1 MSVALGLNAPFAQLF
16 SVRSA
21 VALAVFLLAALV
33 MRYTHIGRDV
43 IATGSDRRASRVAG
57 LNTDQILIGV
67 FAASGASSALAG
79 VLLSY
84 SLGAASPVGLSDVL
98 APAAAA
104 AIVGGV
110 SVVGGRGSPAGI
122 AAGVLTLCI
131 LRSGLSAIGVPP
143 YVHDLVTGGI
153 LLSSLCSMR
162 QNSPAISPPGDS
174 TAPSATP
181 KRSQRTA
188 LMPQMPSSQP
198 PSSYDFVPLP
208 DRAPLKFPGDANV
221 ALIFTINVEYWEPFR
236 PGQKEPLFPGGP
248 ATIPHA
254 LPGDVLDTANW
265 TWREYG
271 QRIGIWRLMDVFDA
285 MARRAVLHLQRHD
298 PAGAPAHHRRDQG
311 TRLGTGAAQLG
322 AKRSLTYYAH
332 DPERNAPSSA
342 ARLTPIEEV
351 VGKPA
356 KAWLSSAIRG
366 TQSYAGLSQGIRPD
380 RLLRLSQ

>member
-1 MSVALGLNAPFAQLF
+1 MIQQFGRFLIAPAARPFTIMAGAVFVLGLIDRGSGYFFSLGTLFSVMQLFASLGLVALGLGLSMLVREFDLSVAGMFSLAGCIAVITGGANPWLGALLGVAAGVFSGLIQGLIMTRLKLSSVGVTLGGLLTLQGLTYVLSGNQTVSYPNMTVALSLNAPFVQLF

-84 SLGAASPVGLSDVL
+84 SLGAASPAGLSDVL

-153 LLSSLCSMR
+153 LLFIALLDAPELAR
-162 QNSPAISPPGDS
+162 HI
-174 TAPSATP
+174 TAW
-181 KRSQRTA
+181 R
-188 LMPQMPSSQP
+188 L
-198 PSSYDFVPLP
+198 
-208 DRAPLKFPGDANV
+208 DRA
-221 ALIFTINVEYWEPFR
+221 E
-236 PGQKEPLFPGGP
+236 
-248 ATIPHA
+248 
-254 LPGDVLDTANW
+254 
-265 TWREYG
+265 
-271 QRIGIWRLMDVFDA
+271 
-285 MARRAVLHLQRHD
+285 RRAQ
-298 PAGAPAHHRRDQG
+298 A
-311 TRLGTGAAQLG
+311 
-322 AKRSLTYYAH
+322 LT
-332 DPERNAPSSA
+332 E
-342 ARLTPIEEV
+342 
-351 VGKPA
+351 K
-356 KAWLSSAIRG
+356 LS
-366 TQSYAGLSQGIRPD
+366 
-380 RLLRLSQ
+380 

>member
-1 MSVALGLNAPFAQLF
+1 MIQQVGRFLIAPAARPFTIMAGAVVVLGLIDRGNGYFFSLGTLFSVMQLFASLGLVALGLGLSMMVREFDLSVAGMFSLAGCIAVITGGANPWLGALLGVAAGIFSGLIQGLIMTRLKLSSVGVTLGGLLTLQGLAYVLSGNQTVSYPNMSVALGLNAPFAQLF

-33 MRYTHIGRDV
+33 MRYTYVGRNV

-153 LLSSLCSMR
+153 LLFIAVLDAPELAR
-162 QNSPAISPPGDS
+162 HI
-174 TAPSATP
+174 TAW
-181 KRSQRTA
+181 R
-188 LMPQMPSSQP
+188 L
-198 PSSYDFVPLP
+198 
-208 DRAPLKFPGDANV
+208 DRA
-221 ALIFTINVEYWEPFR
+221 E
-236 PGQKEPLFPGGP
+236 
-248 ATIPHA
+248 
-254 LPGDVLDTANW
+254 
-265 TWREYG
+265 
-271 QRIGIWRLMDVFDA
+271 
-285 MARRAVLHLQRHD
+285 RRAQ
-298 PAGAPAHHRRDQG
+298 
-311 TRLGTGAAQLG
+311 TFTE
-322 AKRSLTYYAH
+322 K
-332 DPERNAPSSA
+332 
-342 ARLTPIEEV
+342 
-351 VGKPA
+351 
-356 KAWLSSAIRG
+356 LS
-366 TQSYAGLSQGIRPD
+366 
-380 RLLRLSQ
+380 

>member
-1 MSVALGLNAPFAQLF
+1 MIQQFGRFLIAPAARPFTIMAGAVVVLGLIDRGNGYFFSLGTLFSVMQLFASLGLVALGLGLSMMVREFDLSVAGMFSLAGCIAVITGGANPWLGALLGVAAGVFSGLIQGLIMTRLKLSSVGVTLGGLLTLQGLAYVLSGNQTVSYPNMSVALGLNAPFAQLF

-33 MRYTHIGRDV
+33 MRYTHVGRDV

-153 LLSSLCSMR
+153 LLFIAVL
-162 QNSPAISPPGDS
+162 D
-174 TAPSATP
+174 APELA
-181 KRSQRTA
+181 RHIIAWR
-188 LMPQMPSSQP
+188 L
-198 PSSYDFVPLP
+198 
-208 DRAPLKFPGDANV
+208 DRA
-221 ALIFTINVEYWEPFR
+221 E
-236 PGQKEPLFPGGP
+236 
-248 ATIPHA
+248 
-254 LPGDVLDTANW
+254 
-265 TWREYG
+265 
-271 QRIGIWRLMDVFDA
+271 
-285 MARRAVLHLQRHD
+285 RRAQ
-298 PAGAPAHHRRDQG
+298 
-311 TRLGTGAAQLG
+311 TFTE
-322 AKRSLTYYAH
+322 K
-332 DPERNAPSSA
+332 
-342 ARLTPIEEV
+342 
-351 VGKPA
+351 
-356 KAWLSSAIRG
+356 LS
-366 TQSYAGLSQGIRPD
+366 
-380 RLLRLSQ
+380 

>member
-1 MSVALGLNAPFAQLF
+1 MIQQVGRFLIAPAARPFTIMAGAVVVLGLIDRGSGYFFSLGTLFSVMQLFASLGLVALGLGLSMMVREFDLSVAGIFSLAGCIAVITGGANPWLGALLGVAAGVCSGLIQGLIMTRLKLSSVGVTLGGLLTLQGLAYVLSGNQTVSYPNMSVALGLNAPFMQLF

-33 MRYTHIGRDV
+33 MRYTYVGRDV

-57 LNTDQILIGV
+57 LNTDRILIGV

-153 LLSSLCSMR
+153 LLFIAVLDAPELAR
-162 QNSPAISPPGDS
+162 HI
-174 TAPSATP
+174 TAW
-181 KRSQRTA
+181 R
-188 LMPQMPSSQP
+188 L
-198 PSSYDFVPLP
+198 
-208 DRAPLKFPGDANV
+208 DRA
-221 ALIFTINVEYWEPFR
+221 E
-236 PGQKEPLFPGGP
+236 
-248 ATIPHA
+248 
-254 LPGDVLDTANW
+254 
-265 TWREYG
+265 
-271 QRIGIWRLMDVFDA
+271 
-285 MARRAVLHLQRHD
+285 RRAQ
-298 PAGAPAHHRRDQG
+298 
-311 TRLGTGAAQLG
+311 TFTE
-322 AKRSLTYYAH
+322 K
-332 DPERNAPSSA
+332 PS
-342 ARLTPIEEV
+342 
-351 VGKPA
+351 
-356 KAWLSSAIRG
+356 
-366 TQSYAGLSQGIRPD
+366 
-380 RLLRLSQ
+380 